1 MTQQATQQTHD
12 AGLKQLSLDVRAAV
26 RSEASLLISGER
38 GVTRLVARLVH
49 ERSLWG
55 AAGSRFVGC
64 RHADLLDGLASFA
77 AQPFPSLS
85 QTREA
90 QQDAERWT
98 LYIEDVDQLTLAAQ
112 ESLLY
117 FLDVVNALDSFRRA
131 GRTSRT
137 VRVIAATTSD
147 LSDRAA
153 RETLRLDLFYRLNV
167 IYLVLPQ
174 IRGNHEDLA
183 SMVDYLL
190 GETAREIDAESVQ
203 LTAHLLRERLLSDWS
218 ANSSDLRSLLTSLG
232 ASINKQA

>member
-85 QTREA
+85 QTPEA

-167 IYLVLPQ
+167 IYLVLP
-174 IRGNHEDLA
+174 
-183 SMVDYLL
+183 
-190 GETAREIDAESVQ
+190 
-203 LTAHLLRERLLSDWS
+203 
-218 ANSSDLRSLLTSLG
+218 
-232 ASINKQA
+232 